1 MNIIALQGIGDSGKS
16 TTLKLVVEQLIANG
30 GEFTE
35 EKYKRAFYRCHD
47 TVVVINYKDKRIAI
61 NSYGD
66 ERKLIE
72 KPYNELQGKVDMYIC
87 AYLWC
92 GGTLEFID
100 ELIEQG
106 CNVTRIGKI
115 RGQKGQSKE
124 YYEKINFDDR
134 NKVVLEIEKL
144 IKETAK

>member
-1 MNIIALQGIGDSGKS
+1 MNIIALQGIGNSGKS
-16 TTLKLVVEQLIANG
+16 TTLKLVVEQLLGNG
-30 GEFTE
+30 GTFSE
-35 EKYKRAFYRCHD
+35 EKYKKAFYKCHD
-47 TVVVINYKDKRIAI
+47 TIVIVNYKGKRIAV

-72 KPYNELQGKVDMYIC
+72 DPYNKLKEKFDMYIC

-92 GGTLEFID
+92 GGTLGFID
-100 ELIEQG
+100 ELIERG

-124 YYEKINFDDR
+124 YYEKINYDYRD
-134 NKVVLEIEKL
+134 KVVLEIEKL
-144 IKETAK
+144 LKESTI